1 MGSRNDNLPRMPIEV
16 PNTIKIA
23 GPMQQDAARNDAS
36 MVPMLDIFSLFIQK
50 FPFYMGLLNEEG
62 NPAFVV
68 ASIICSTLTFEE
80 S

>member
-16 PNTIKIA
+16 PNTIKTA
-23 GPMQQDAARNDAS
+23 GPIQQDAAKNDAS
-36 MVPMLDIFSLFIQK
+36 MVPILDIFSLFIQK
-50 FPFYMGLLNEEG
+50 FPFSIGLLNEEG

-68 ASIICSTLTFEE
+68 ASIICSTLTLEE